1 MNEIQDLRGELQ
13 TIEDNRADIEEY
25 MRLIFDEIN
34 SVIDENTTLKKQSQ
48 SPQKQIKKNQND

>member
-34 SVIDENTTLKKQSQ
+34 AVIDENTTLKKQSQ
-48 SPQKQIKKNQND
+48 SPQKQIKKN